1 MHELPLDLLFL
12 EVEKVGHDRTSAEVA
27 DENNWMPLYP
37 GQGLLEVKSKM
48 VRIRP
53 GYALEIDT
61 DPEISLFL
69 ISSLSNSIRGFR
81 LVSYAQYPDANAD
94 EYEKQ
99 YWIEDAR
106 VMASAQAEH
115 EERDV
120 YIIFRNAARTKCPGA
135 RLFVTRTNGDN
146 IFVRY
151 DCVLQVSQ
159 AKFLP
164 SDLSPP
170 SFRARMRPTDSVLV
184 LEHSLLHLHSTPIQS

>member
-12 EVEKVGHDRTSAEVA
+12 EVEKVGHDRTSAEVT

-37 GQGLLEVKSKM
+37 GQGLLEVNSKM
-48 VRIRP
+48 VPIRP
-53 GYALEIDT
+53 GCALEIDT

-81 LVSYAQYPDANAD
+81 LVSYVQYPNANAD

-106 VMASAQAEH
+106 AMASAQAEH

-120 YIIFRNAARTKCPGA
+120 YIIFRNAGK
-135 RLFVTRTNGDN
+135 
-146 IFVRY
+146 
-151 DCVLQVSQ
+151 
-159 AKFLP
+159 
-164 SDLSPP
+164 
-170 SFRARMRPTDSVLV
+170 
-184 LEHSLLHLHSTPIQS
+184 